1 MDRFYNCQMNLEIGA
16 NMQFG
21 NLTCALSLIWQ
32 LQQIQL
38 EICGNTF
45 CIWLCIVPEDQL
57 LHILAGQALLWVS
70 SPILLAFADCN
81 RAIINIE
88 IFKPKNLCEVSVWS
102 GRQECFSVTLP
113 NRHPRPKGHI
123 RDISKTAFDVN
134 FLRYQKYRRY
144 IADVDF

>member
-1 MDRFYNCQMNLEIGA
+1 MSILMKPILYSRIG
-16 NMQFG
+16 
-21 NLTCALSLIWQ
+21 LLDKLS
-32 LQQIQL
+32 
-38 EICGNTF
+38 G
-45 CIWLCIVPEDQL
+45 
-57 LHILAGQALLWVS
+57 VS
-70 SPILLAFADCN
+70 SEILLAFADCN

>member
-70 SPILLAFADCN
+70 SPIILAFADCN
-81 RAIINIE
+81 RAIIANKLKLKLGITFETRGKELAFCKVPNHWTFCTTANTIILRFNTQSKMLNIQGR
-88 IFKPKNLCEVSVWS
+88 KP
-102 GRQECFSVTLP
+102 
-113 NRHPRPKGHI
+113 
-123 RDISKTAFDVN
+123 
-134 FLRYQKYRRY
+134 FLLDQPS
-144 IADVDF
+144 